1 MSRALVPHM
10 RVFDAMGSRCFC
22 ILIGLY
28 QFPRR
33 QAHPHRYSPRLIC
46 LIPSMIFGCLHT
58 GLVISH
64 STHHI
69 PVVCPN
75 DTA

>member
-10 RVFDAMGSRCFC
+10 RVFEPWGVAASAC
-22 ILIGLY
+22 IN
-28 QFPRR
+28 FPAG
-33 QAHPHRYSPRLIC
+33 QAHPHRYSPRLTC
-46 LIPSMIFGCLHT
+46 LIPSTIFGCLHT